1 MKHLL
6 VIFLV
11 LVTTVAFS
19 QDIKKRYNFGF
30 ETSQND
36 GESDNWQLVPDDA
49 QISYDTNDKVQVKR
63 AIVFTRKY
71 YLTDSKDLIFN
82 LCLYQK
88 VLLPMPSNQISVS
101 VFSKNIDHQ
110 YCWLKIAGFDKLG
123 KIAVTDSIS
132 IISDNWKEFT
142 AKIAHKDIYLLSIE
156 IRAKEQFEPF
166 DRRKRETKLWLDS
179 VSVVCDGKN
188 LISINAPSNEF
199 SENEIANIKNNI
211 PMNED
216 MVLPENILNKIAE
229 KKIIGFG
236 ETAHGSFETDK
247 CKYNN
252 IRRLISYHQCRLVLF
267 EMPIDLVA
275 QYNLYIHGYEIDSTY
290 CKFYPG
296 QTKIDTTYRK
306 LSFLSAELERF
317 VNWVKEFNAV
327 HDDKVNIMGVD
338 IHTIPESSNF
348 MPPELNRYI
357 SSMKL
362 RSNTV
367 DSLVSLINSGHY
379 RRVVPL
385 QYAQNKEKQLT
396 TLMGRFNYMVL
407 LQTLKSITDS
417 ALIIPL
423 FKSWSYWPIVHRDY
437 ILWQNAKQVLENF
450 TDGKSPVVICAHYA
464 HLDKISSIHFNEV
477 VTLGQYLT
485 KAYGDS
491 YCHIG
496 ILLGQGEAGTRNVQN
511 KKLVYQGLQ
520 LPVKGSLEY
529 LASLTNQECFY
540 KAGNI
545 NTKIP
550 LMIRRSAG
558 VSSVFQ
564 FIPAYFPGSMDG
576 FIYIRN
582 STPSFQ
588 LQVQ

>member
-1 MKHLL
+1 MRNSII
-6 VIFLV
+6 IFLS
-11 LVTTVAFS
+11 LIATVAFS
-19 QDIKKRYNFGF
+19 QDFNSRYNFGL
-30 ETSQND
+30 ETNRK
-36 GESDNWQLVPDDA
+36 EVPDNWQLVLDCYQA
-49 QISYDTNDKVQVKR
+49 KFDTIDKVEGKR
-63 AIVFTRKY
+63 SIMFSKP
-71 YLTDSKDLIFN
+71 YLHTELS

-88 VLLPMPSNQISVS
+88 ILLPKPANQISVS

-110 YCWLKIAGFDKLG
+110 YSWLKIAGFDRSG
-123 KIAVTDSIS
+123 KIIVTDSIS
-132 IISDNWKEFT
+132 IISNNSWKEFK
-142 AKIAHKDIYLLSIE
+142 AKIAHKGIYLLSME
-156 IRAKEQFEPF
+156 MRTKEQFKENKK
-166 DRRKRETKLWLDS
+166 DVKIWIDGIS
-179 VSVVCDGKN
+179 VICDGTN
-188 LISINAPSNEF
+188 LLSFNTPSYEF
-199 SENEIANIKNNI
+199 SKNEIAAIKNNI
-211 PMNED
+211 PMKED
-216 MVLPENILNKIAE
+216 MVLPENILKKIAN

-247 CKYNN
+247 CTYNN
-252 IRRLISYHQCRLVLF
+252 IRQLISNYKCRLVLF

-290 CKFYPG
+290 CKFYPN

-306 LSFLSAELERF
+306 LSFLSDEQERF

-327 HDDKVNIMGVD
+327 SDDKVNIMGFD
-338 IHTIPESSNF
+338 RNANPESSNST
-348 MPPELNRYI
+348 PPDLNRYI

-367 DSLVSLINSGHY
+367 DSLVSLINSGKY
-379 RRVVPL
+379 RRIPL
-385 QYAQNKEKQLT
+385 QYAQNNEKQLT
-396 TLMGRFNYMVL
+396 TLMGSFNYMVL
-407 LQTLKSITDS
+407 LQTLKSRTDS
-417 ALIIPL
+417 ALYNPL
-423 FKSWSYWPIVHRDY
+423 FTSWSDWQLVVHRDY

-450 TDGKSPVVICAHYA
+450 TDGKSPVVIYAHYA

-477 VTLGQYLT
+477 VTLGQYLA

-496 ILLGQGEAGTRNVQN
+496 ILLDQGKAGSMGDLRKN
-511 KKLVYQGLQ
+511 KLGYEELQ

-529 LASLTNQECFY
+529 LASQTNQECFY

-550 LMIRRSAG
+550 MMIRRSG
-558 VSSVFQ
+558 NRSTSFQ

-582 STPSFQ
+582 STPAFI
-588 LQVQ
+588 L